1 MTPLETLTQN
11 GYLAQADGAGQI
23 QIQGASGPSYYYRS
37 PGDFAADKRTYH
49 RDATPSL
56 AVLACETTE
65 PTALFTKF
73 AAELVALLAPA
84 DRLFKRVQRPLIRQ
98 TAAALQALYRADGR
112 RVALIDPAL
121 RHLNRVLFEH
131 GVAFRAATNG
141 FARATLEASGFP
153 AVPLDGGEWLG
164 QRSPLNTPRADLPFW
179 NGNETAQHLRQFVDR
194 WVTAGELQVLD
205 RYLEPPAHKD
215 MSPEAELFRQGVGVA
230 YSNDDVPA
238 PVEYSDPRLRAAFG
252 VPLGVE
258 PQNNGFAA
266 RRRG

>member
-11 GYLAQADGAGQI
+11 GYLAHADGAGQI
-23 QIQGASGPSYYYRS
+23 QIQGAAGPSYYFRS
-37 PGDFAADKRTYH
+37 PDDYAADRRTYY

-56 AVLACETTE
+56 AVLVFETTE
-65 PTALFTKF
+65 PTPLFAKF
-73 AAELVALLAPA
+73 AAELVALLAPP
-84 DRLFKRVQRPLIRQ
+84 DRLLKRVQRPLIRQ
-98 TAAALQALYRADGR
+98 TAAGLQALYRADGR

-131 GVAFRAATNG
+131 GVAFLAATG
-141 FARATLEASGFP
+141 FARATLAASGFP
-153 AVPLDGGEWLG
+153 AVPLDGGEWFG

-179 NGNETAQHLRQFVDR
+179 NGNETAQRLRQFVDR

-205 RYLEPPAHKD
+205 RYLEPSPHKD
-215 MSPEAELFRQGVGVA
+215 MSPEAELARQGVGVA